1 LPVADASFG
10 VALLAENEP
19 HHAAA
24 QSWYDAMRV
33 RGVRLRVP
41 AIFLAEVSAA
51 FTRGQQ
57 DPARAEATIATILR
71 IGTFEISPV
80 SAELGK
86 RAADIARTAALRGC
100 DAIYVALAQ
109 ELDDVLVT
117 LDDEQF
123 RRGGRVVRV
132 ERPA

>member
-1 LPVADASFG
+1 VPDASIT
-10 VALLAENEP
+10 VALFLTGDPNHPSAR
-19 HHAAA
+19 
-24 QSWYDAMRV
+24 QWYE
-33 RGVRLRVP
+33 GVRASGGRLRAP
-41 AIFLAEVSAA
+41 AILLSEVSAA
-51 FTRGQQ
+51 ITRSHQN
-57 DPARAEATIATILR
+57 PERAAATIASILR
-71 IGTFEISPV
+71 LKIIEILAVSP
-80 SAELGK
+80 ELGK
-86 RAADIARTAALRGC
+86 RAADIARTASLRGC

>member
-1 LPVADASFG
+1 MPVADASIG
-10 VALLAENEP
+10 VALLSRNEP

-24 QSWYDAMRV
+24 RRWYDEAR
-33 RGVRLRVP
+33 RGGVPLRVP

-51 FTRGQQ
+51 FARGQQ
-57 DPARAEATIATILR
+57 DPDRAAATISSIVR
-71 IGTFEISPV
+71 RGVFEIHPV
-80 SAELGK
+80 SRDLAI
-86 RAADIARTAALRGC
+86 RAADIARTVSLRGC
-100 DAIYVALAQ
+100 DAIYVALAR

-123 RRGGRVVRV
+123 VRGGRVVRV